1 MIELILLLS
10 VILLG
15 LLIGN
20 KRVDKWLFL
29 KALLLF
35 SVMLSVSIF
44 GSYVFII
51 NNRRFKRNRPAVRVV
66 ISFRDSRYHR
76 YESFV
81 IFFIEF
87 NDEKNCFTH
96 RFNENN

>member
-29 KALLLF
+29 RHYFCFCYAKCEHLN
-35 SVMLSVSIF
+35 F

-51 NNRRFKRNRPAVRVV
+51 NNGRCK
-66 ISFRDSRYHR
+66 
-76 YESFV
+76 
-81 IFFIEF
+81 
-87 NDEKNCFTH
+87 T
-96 RFNENN
+96 